1 MMSSGEMKT
10 PKLNLLE
17 KGQSLVELGVSLV
30 LLLII
35 LAGIVDLGRA
45 VIVHFIL
52 QDAAEE
58 GILYGTSFPT
68 DCNQITMR
76 IRDNLNMGFIKSS
89 VNVAIKIQDDSGNFA
104 SCYSIPNAQV
114 YSGKLMQIELKND
127 FTLTMPFLG
136 TFVGGQVIPIDVQS
150 TGMVLRPPP
159 P

>member
-1 MMSSGEMKT
+1 M
-10 PKLNLLE
+10 LLE
-17 KGQSLVELGVSLV
+17 KMLQSQGFGTRKNCQQ
-30 LLLII
+30 LIQN
-35 LAGIVDLGRA
+35 A
-45 VIVHFIL
+45 
-52 QDAAEE
+52 
-58 GILYGTSFPT
+58 
-68 DCNQITMR
+68 
-76 IRDNLNMGFIKSS
+76 
-89 VNVAIKIQDDSGNFA
+89 AIKIQDDSGNFA